1 MNEETHNISDRLPV
15 IILADTSGSMAE
27 DGKIHALN
35 QSFRVFAE
43 KLAMTSNGLPET
55 DIALISFSDSA
66 ATRVAFTPA
75 DQVILPE
82 LKAGGRTALGA
93 AVKSV
98 QDLVHAK
105 DIEQIYLLY
114 PVVILVSDGSPTDKN
129 WEPALNSFGE
139 TVTCIQKFALAIGA
153 DANKS
158 ILKKFTGRNGSSV
171 FHAEDAAQIV
181 HFFKRLPKM
190 IEEKI

>member
-1 MNEETHNISDRLPV
+1 MNEKTHNISDRLPV

-27 DGKIHALN
+27 DGKIYALN
-35 QSFRVFAE
+35 QSLRVFAE
-43 KLAMTSNGLPET
+43 RLAMTSNGLPET
-55 DIALISFSDSA
+55 DITLISFSDTA
-66 ATRVAFTPA
+66 ATRVEFTPA
-75 DQVILPE
+75 AQVILPE
-82 LKAGGRTALGA
+82 LKAGGRTALGP

-98 QDLVHAK
+98 QDLLHAK
-105 DIEQIYLLY
+105 NFEQKYGLC

-129 WEPALNSFGE
+129 WESALNSFE
-139 TVTCIQKFALAIGA
+139 KNMTCIQKFALAIGA

-158 ILKKFTGRNGSSV
+158 ILKLFTGRNGSRV

-190 IEEKI
+190 IKEKI